1 MILDELNNW
10 RRYAALAELK
20 TAFEFLEQ
28 NADGTAL
35 RETRVEIDGDRVFAL
50 PQSYRPKP
58 VSEGRFEAHRRYADV
73 QYVASGREM
82 IGHAPGEPLTAATP
96 YDPEKDLIFYA
107 QPASYSALALP
118 AGWFAVFYPNEAH
131 MPGCRLDSDEQVR
144 KIVVKVLMEE
154 QK

>member
-1 MILDELNNW
+1 MILDELKNW
-10 RRYAALAELK
+10 RRYAALAELR
-20 TAFEFLEQ
+20 TAFEFLER
-28 NADGTAL
+28 NADGAAL
-35 RETRVEIDGDRVFAL
+35 GETRVEIDGDRVFAL

-82 IGHAPGEPLTAATP
+82 IGHAPGEPLTVETP
-96 YDPEKDLIFYA
+96 YDAQKDLIFYA

-118 AGWFAVFYPNEAH
+118 AGWFAVFHPNEAH

-144 KIVVKVLMEE
+144 KIVVKALTEE
-154 QK
+154 QG